1 MLVMIAFNENLPAIK
16 PFKDGKTFARDD
28 YIAEMVNSVF
38 LCLLL
43 HSNFSTS
50 VSSISSTES
59 NGRNGEPSGC
69 IKDKLLACP
78 KWVSAVTKA
87 LIRELWGRALLGIEP
102 QDSKLCA

>member
-16 PFKDGKTFARDD
+16 PFKNGKTFARND
-28 YIAEMVNSVF
+28 YIAEVVNGVF
-38 LCLLL
+38 LPYCGVP
-43 HSNFSTS
+43 SFTM

-78 KWVSAVTKA
+78 KCESAVTKA
-87 LIRELWGRALLGIEP
+87 LI
-102 QDSKLCA
+102 QCQ